1 MGCILLDPLIINPCC
16 VRPDS
21 SSPEK
26 SQIAP
31 RDKKEFITVMS
42 KLNRLA
48 GPEVHPWHL
57 IVTFRMLDPTGDN
70 AEVGAYE
77 EFWAARLV

>member
-1 MGCILLDPLIINPCC
+1 
-16 VRPDS
+16 
-21 SSPEK
+21 
-26 SQIAP
+26 
-31 RDKKEFITVMS
+31 MS